1 MKKLL
6 GIAVIS
12 FTLAGCSSVAP
23 APKPTAVAPTVSYGI
38 PDDCEI
44 KELIALDP
52 SYEALD
58 QTEPGAKAVRTC
70 VVGTPNSDVGIFFEY
85 KATMQP
91 TWDDDLLPKAKA
103 DGYAAF
109 DAGLPD
115 VEVLRMQ
122 SGNDE
127 EGTSCTMQGH
137 MGGISFTIM
146 EPWSVCDDQ
155 WDKELVGYVVNHS
168 KVSSK

>member
-6 GIAVIS
+6 GIVAITIS
-12 FTLAGCSSVAP
+12 LSGCATTSAP
-23 APKPTAVAPTVSYGI
+23 APTTVSTAFGV
-38 PDDCEI
+38 PADCEI

-58 QTEPGAKAVRTC
+58 QTEPGAKDVRTC

-109 DAGLPD
+109 DAGVPD

-146 EPWSVCDDQ
+146 EPWAVCDDQ
-155 WDKELVGYVVNHS
+155 WNKELVGYVVNHS
-168 KVSSK
+168 KVSSN